1 MEVKELEE
9 SSRADVERERKTSLR
24 GDTAVALFIG
34 INKRKVVWYEYELFT
49 SLVRRDASKPRP

>member
-1 MEVKELEE
+1 VDVKELEE

-34 INKRKVVWYEYELFT
+34 INKRKVVWY
-49 SLVRRDASKPRP
+49 